1 MAFGV
6 AGDRQKAEPANDDGS
21 NVFVSDLLTGL
32 LCFYCFHHL
41 ADIAQA
47 SLACGI
53 FYLALTTTDTFF
65 LFDLFQDG

>member
-1 MAFGV
+1 V
-6 AGDRQKAEPANDDGS
+6 PAILS
-21 NVFVSDLLTGL
+21 FVPDLLIGL

-41 ADIAQA
+41 VDIAQA

-53 FYLALTTTDTFF
+53 FYVALTTTDTFF